1 MFRQVICGAALAVL
15 VSGLCLG
22 DIEQDQG
29 YAIDG
34 RSAATLLRGHATIGD
49 SKILTVMLG
58 QTTFAECGL
67 WAIQDDNAIFL
78 QRTAGV
84 GNCAIL
90 ETLQVGQAVGQQSQ
104 SIGSLAG
111 EKAQGQGLEV
121 GLGQS
126 ASKIDAGALATR
138 QGFVSHRPQTAGSP
152 YGLLAE
158 DQLVNLS
165 QNSCLA
171 GSAGSNGQAVTNSYL
186 NTNQSQGYQPSPGG
200 E

>member
-1 MFRQVICGAALAVL
+1 MFRQITCGAALVVF

-29 YAIDG
+29 YALDG
-34 RSAATLLRGHATIGD
+34 RSAATLLRGHGTVGD

-58 QTTFAECGL
+58 QTTFQECGL
-67 WAIQDDNAIFL
+67 WAIQDDDAIFL

-90 ETLQVGQAVGQQSQ
+90 DTLQIGQAVGQQSQ
-104 SIGSLAG
+104 SIGSLLG

-138 QGFVSHRPQTAGSP
+138 QGFVGHRLQTAGSP

-158 DQLVNLS
+158 GQLVNLT

-171 GSAGSNGQAVTNSYL
+171 GSAGSNGQAVANSYL
-186 NTNQSQGYQPSPGG
+186 NTNQAQGYQPNPGG